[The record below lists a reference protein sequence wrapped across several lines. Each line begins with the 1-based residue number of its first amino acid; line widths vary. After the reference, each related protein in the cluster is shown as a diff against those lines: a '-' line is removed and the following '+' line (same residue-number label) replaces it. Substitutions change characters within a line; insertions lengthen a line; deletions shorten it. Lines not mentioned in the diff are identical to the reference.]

1 MWLEIQSTWDHVI
14 IMCVACLASQGK
26 DYTRIPT
33 ENQKVYKTRLN
44 IFCSFNLNKAYKIA
58 PHLVIIVYRLAQMKK
73 FYYGP
78 TSRP

>member
-14 IMCVACLASQGK
+14 VMCVACLASQGK

-33 ENQKVYKTRLN
+33 ENQKVCKTRLN
-44 IFCSFNLNKAYKIA
+44 IFSHCSKPTFFV